1 MRLGVS
7 MWSYFYAW
15 KAGRITIQSFIEHA
29 AVSGAEGVELLD
41 FFYQGDVP
49 AGRELA
55 KAGLDAT
62 GLPVAIFSVSNNFA
76 KLEPAER
83 SAQVDRIKFGVD
95 EANHYGAKVVRVFA
109 GDVAEGITFD
119 QARGWIIDGLRSAAE
134 YAADQGVKLAL
145 ENHGTLAG
153 KSAQVRGIIDEVGIA
168 SLGANPDTGNFLLV
182 GQDSAEAIADLA
194 DVANMVH
201 FKDFRRA
208 LPDYEGFAYAALDGT
223 RYVGTSLGE
232 GDVDLAKCIGHLRD
246 AGHAGWL
253 SLEFEGEEDPLTAV
267 PRSLESARRF
277 L

>member
-7 MWSYFYAW
+7 MWSYFHAW
-15 KAGRITIQSFIEHA
+15 KAGRINIQSFIEHA
-29 AVSGAEGVELLD
+29 AASGAEGVELLD
-41 FFYQGDVP
+41 FFYQGEVA

-55 KAGLDAT
+55 RAGMEAT
-62 GLPVAIFSVSNNFA
+62 GLPVPIFSVSNNFA
-76 KLEPAER
+76 KADPAER
-83 SAQVDRIKFGVD
+83 LAQVDQIKFGVD

-119 QARGWIIDGLRSAAE
+119 QARGWIIEGLRLAAE
-134 YAADQGVKLAL
+134 YAKAQGVKLAL

-153 KSAQVRGIIDEVGIA
+153 KSAQVRGIIDDVGVS

-182 GQDSAEAIADLA
+182 GQDSAAAIADLA
-194 DVANMVH
+194 PVANMVH

-208 LPDYEGFAYAALDGT
+208 LPNYEGFAYYAQDGT
-223 RYVGTSLGE
+223 KYVGTSLGE
-232 GDVDLAKCIGHLRD
+232 GDVDLAKCITHLHE
-246 AGHAGWL
+246 AGFTGWL